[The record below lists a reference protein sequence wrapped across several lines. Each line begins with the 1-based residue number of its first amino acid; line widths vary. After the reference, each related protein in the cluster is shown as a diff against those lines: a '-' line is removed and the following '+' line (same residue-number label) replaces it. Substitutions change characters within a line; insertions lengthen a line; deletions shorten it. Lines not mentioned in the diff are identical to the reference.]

1 MADKDF
7 TLGSGA
13 VVHVTTASFDDCNA
27 LTKAI
32 SRCAKGLPI
41 TDDVL
46 GMNVGVL
53 KDYLVAAIGSDD
65 VERTLFKCMERAT
78 YAKEGAGLAR
88 INKALFDD
96 PQLGDAARQD
106 YFEICAKI
114 IEVDVAPFFVQAF
127 SVLKA
132 RMASAA
138 SSQKSA

>member
-7 TLGSGA
+7 TLASGA

-41 TDDVL
+41 GDVM
-46 GMNVGVL
+46 GMDLSVL
-53 KDYLVAAIGSDD
+53 KDYLVAAVASDD
-65 VERTLFKCMERAT
+65 VERALFKCMERAT
-78 YAKEGAGLAR
+78 YAMNGSGPVR

-106 YFEICAKI
+106 YFEICAKV
-114 IEVDVAPFFVQAF
+114 IEVDVAPFFVKAF
-127 SVLKA
+127 SALKA
-132 RMASAA
+132 RMTSVA